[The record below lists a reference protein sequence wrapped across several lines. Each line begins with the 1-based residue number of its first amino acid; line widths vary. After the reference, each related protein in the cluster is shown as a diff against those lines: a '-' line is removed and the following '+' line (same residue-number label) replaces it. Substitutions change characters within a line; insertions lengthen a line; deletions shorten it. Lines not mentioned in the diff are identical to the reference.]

1 MKVGVLGPLLMCADQ
16 AIKVPTAPKQR
27 QLLALLLLNANQ
39 VVPVSQCIEE
49 LWEYRPPASAV
60 STLHTYIM
68 QLRRMLRGAP
78 KDSPPGDPGGG
89 TGCVE
94 RLVTRD
100 RGYLFVTRP
109 GELDVDAFED
119 RLRDS
124 RQALGAGDDAVAAA
138 ALRDALAVWRG
149 PALVD
154 IQPGPVLRTWIASL
168 EESRLST
175 IERRIEVDLRLGRH
189 QELIGEL
196 SALVERH
203 PVHENL
209 HAHLMLALYRSGR
222 QVHALEVFTRLRTVL
237 SEELGLEPSPA
248 LRRLHQAV
256 LASDPVLD
264 PPPVHVPS
272 RFSIDLDLGRIRRVL
287 SEPSR
292 V

>member
-1 MKVGVLGPLLMCADQ
+1 MKLGVLGPLLLCADG
-16 AIKVPTAPKQR
+16 AIQVPTAPKQR

-49 LWEYRPPASAV
+49 LWEYNPPASAV

-68 QLRRMLRGAP
+68 QLRRILRLGNERDATCA
-78 KDSPPGDPGGG
+78 G
-89 TGCVE
+89 

-100 RGYLFVTRP
+100 RGYLFVSRQ

-124 RQALGAGDDAVAAA
+124 RQALGDGDDPAAAA

-154 IQPGPVLRTWIASL
+154 VQPGPVLRTWLASL

-237 SEELGLEPSPA
+237 SDELGLEPSPA

-256 LASDPVLD
+256 LSFDPALD
-264 PPPVHVPS
+264 APPVHVPS

-287 SEPSR
+287 SEPCR

>member
-1 MKVGVLGPLLMCADQ
+1 MKLGILGPLLLCAEE
-16 AIKVPTAPKQR
+16 AIQVPTAPKQR

-49 LWEYRPPASAV
+49 LWEYNPPASAV

-68 QLRRMLRGAP
+68 QLRRALRLGREP
-78 KDSPPGDPGGG
+78 EHTTG
-89 TGCVE
+89 TGCAG
-94 RLVTRD
+94 RLITRD
-100 RGYLFVTRP
+100 RGYLFVSRQ
-109 GELDVDAFED
+109 GELDVDTFED

-124 RQALGAGDDAVAAA
+124 RQALSDGDDPVAAA

-154 IQPGPVLRTWIASL
+154 VQPGPVLRTWLASL

-237 SEELGLEPSPA
+237 SDELGLEPSPA
-248 LRRLHQAV
+248 LRRLHHAV
-256 LASDPVLD
+256 LSFDPALD
-264 PPPVHVPS
+264 APPVHVPS

-287 SEPSR
+287 SEPCR
-292 V
+292 I

>member
-1 MKVGVLGPLLMCADQ
+1 MKLGILGPLLLCADE
-16 AIKVPTAPKQR
+16 AIRVPTAPKQR

-49 LWEYRPPASAV
+49 LWEYHPPASAV

-68 QLRRMLRGAP
+68 QLRRALRLGRE
-78 KDSPPGDPGGG
+78 GEHG
-89 TGCVE
+89 TGCAE
-94 RLVTRD
+94 RLITRD
-100 RGYLFVTRP
+100 RGYLFVSRQ
-109 GELDVDAFED
+109 GELDVDTFED

-124 RQALGAGDDAVAAA
+124 RQALSDGDDPAAAA

-154 IQPGPVLRTWIASL
+154 VQPGPVLRTWLASL

-237 SEELGLEPSPA
+237 SDELGLEPSPA
-248 LRRLHQAV
+248 LRRLHQSI
-256 LASDPVLD
+256 LSFDPALD
-264 PPPVHVPS
+264 APPVHVPS

-287 SEPSR
+287 SEPCR
-292 V
+292 I

>member
-1 MKVGVLGPLLMCADQ
+1 MKLGVLGPLLLCADG

-49 LWEYRPPASAV
+49 LWEYNPPASAV

-68 QLRRMLRGAP
+68 QLRRILRLGNERDTTCA
-78 KDSPPGDPGGG
+78 G
-89 TGCVE
+89 

-100 RGYLFVTRP
+100 RGYLFVSRQ

-124 RQALGAGDDAVAAA
+124 RQALTDGDDPAAAA

-154 IQPGPVLRTWIASL
+154 VQPGPVLRTWLASL

-237 SEELGLEPSPA
+237 SDELGLEPSPA

-256 LASDPVLD
+256 LSFDPALD
-264 PPPVHVPS
+264 APPVHVPS

-287 SEPSR
+287 SEPCR